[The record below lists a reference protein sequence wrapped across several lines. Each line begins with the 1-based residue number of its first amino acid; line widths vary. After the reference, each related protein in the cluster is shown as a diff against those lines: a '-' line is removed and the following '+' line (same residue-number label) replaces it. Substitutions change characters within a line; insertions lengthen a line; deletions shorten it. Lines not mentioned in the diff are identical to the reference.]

1 VWSGRRVDIACQGG
15 GVRSRFSLTQRG
27 GHIRYKPPES
37 AGVPTERVLEQR
49 RGRDSNRERKD
60 HGSRDPLADGPGHA
74 ASSSRKSA
82 STFIAWRPSAR
93 TNWWLRSKHAP
104 RRSRRPPRT
113 WPLTDA
119 PKDLWRSVRWCWPRT
134 KLSSPVRR
142 GRAPGDPLP
151 RARDGP
157 VLRRPYDLMFSTLN
171 ERKDPLD
178 KIEKACRKTV
188 GIYPA
193 HFEFDF
199 QRLDPGLF
207 EMNIRRCFF
216 RDFFGR
222 HDARLVTTVMCA
234 FDVNFMKAID
244 SLGQR
249 PAGGAHLPALARRRP
264 VPVRGTR
271 DRRPPRRI
279 HRQARRA
286 IRRQAAIRLTLLV
299 VARRPTAK
307 EG

>member
-1 VWSGRRVDIACQGG
+1 M
-15 GVRSRFSLTQRG
+15 
-27 GHIRYKPPES
+27 
-37 AGVPTERVLEQR
+37 
-49 RGRDSNRERKD
+49 
-60 HGSRDPLADGPGHA
+60 
-74 ASSSRKSA
+74 
-82 STFIAWRPSAR
+82 
-93 TNWWLRSKHAP
+93 
-104 RRSRRPPRT
+104 
-113 WPLTDA
+113 
-119 PKDLWRSVRWCWPRT
+119 
-134 KLSSPVRR
+134 
-142 GRAPGDPLP
+142 
-151 RARDGP
+151 GP

-193 HFEFDF
+193 YFEFDF

-216 RDFFGR
+216 RDFFDR

-244 SLGQR
+244 PSVSGLRAERTSL
-249 PAGGAHLPALARRRP
+249 LARRRP
-264 VPVRGTR
+264 VPVRGPR

-286 IRRQAAIRLTLLV
+286 IRRQAAIRLTRLIV
-299 VARRPTAK
+299 VARR
-307 EG
+307 